1 MTHPTLVNV
10 VVSLNDRV
18 LSENVVEISKDGDLS
33 AAVKA
38 ELDKVR
44 CADRSLPLWGIHIR
58 ITEPEAKQRGGR
70 STEEQARMA
79 GP

>member
-1 MTHPTLVNV
+1 MPESIPSTTHPSRVKII
-10 VVSLNDRV
+10 VSLNDRV

-44 CADRSLPLWGIHIR
+44 SADRPLPL
-58 ITEPEAKQRGGR
+58 
-70 STEEQARMA
+70 
-79 GP
+79 